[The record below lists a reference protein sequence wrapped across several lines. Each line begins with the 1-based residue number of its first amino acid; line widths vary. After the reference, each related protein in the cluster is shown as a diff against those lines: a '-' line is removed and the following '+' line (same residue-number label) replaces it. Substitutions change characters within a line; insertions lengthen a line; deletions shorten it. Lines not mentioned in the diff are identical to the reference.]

1 MLLRRLGRNV
11 GFRTAMIEMILSGAR
26 WSRWLG
32 VERGLLVTVRVLSPV
47 AGLIELGDGTRRD
60 SPVPVD
66 VSGLG

>member
-1 MLLRRLGRNV
+1 
-11 GFRTAMIEMILSGAR
+11 MIEMILSGAR